1 MKFSITVAVAC
12 AALAAARPVNDNG
25 KRQLDQL
32 LSGLTG
38 GAGGQQGANPL
49 AGFLGG
55 AGASAGD
62 ATGGNP
68 LAGLLGGAGA
78 GAAAAGDAP
87 KSSASNSTAAA
98 TGGSGDLLEGL
109 AAGGLPI
116 PKKRDVVRRTQ
127 KREAEPQLE
136 ALTGLLGGAGGGG
149 QGGQAAANPLSGL
162 LAGAGGAAA
171 GGNGDLLAGVTGAL
185 NGGAAGGAAGGA
197 GGLAGLLPIKKS

>member
-78 GAAAAGDAP
+78 GAGKIILTFKFILKLTTLQLLLVTLQSQAQAIRLPQRPAAVAI
-87 KSSASNSTAAA
+87 S
-98 TGGSGDLLEGL
+98 
-109 AAGGLPI
+109 
-116 PKKRDVVRRTQ
+116 
-127 KREAEPQLE
+127 
-136 ALTGLLGGAGGGG
+136 
-149 QGGQAAANPLSGL
+149 
-162 LAGAGGAAA
+162 
-171 GGNGDLLAGVTGAL
+171 
-185 NGGAAGGAAGGA
+185 
-197 GGLAGLLPIKKS
+197 